1 MLKELTVK
9 RQATTLVEVDDSKNV
24 DLVCIQ
30 TGEMREQYNKY
41 PEILFVDT
49 TYYVNIEAYPLLTMM
64 VEDGDG
70 RGKLV
75 AYCFQRSETKVN
87 LEKILDYEGCSNMN
101 ASSSIT
107 FVTYTLRQSGIRFYK
122 GSNVSFK
129 LAPNLKINTVY
140 LLSYSPWNEGHFSIL
155 ENSMLRTYQ

>member
-24 DLVCIQ
+24 DLVYIQ

-49 TYYVNIEAYPLLTMM
+49 TYNVNIEAYPLLTMM

-70 RGKLV
+70 WGKPV
-75 AYCFQRSETKVN
+75 TYCFQRSETKVN
-87 LEKILDYEGCSNMN
+87 LEKILD
-101 ASSSIT
+101 
-107 FVTYTLRQSGIRFYK
+107 FF
-122 GSNVSFK
+122 
-129 LAPNLKINTVY
+129 
-140 LLSYSPWNEGHFSIL
+140 
-155 ENSMLRTYQ
+155 

>member
-24 DLVCIQ
+24 DLVYIQ

-49 TYYVNIEAYPLLTMM
+49 TYNVNIEAYPLLTMM

-70 RGKLV
+70 RGI
-75 AYCFQRSETKVN
+75 A
-87 LEKILDYEGCSNMN
+87 
-101 ASSSIT
+101 
-107 FVTYTLRQSGIRFYK
+107 
-122 GSNVSFK
+122 FK
-129 LAPNLKINTVY
+129 DQK
-140 LLSYSPWNEGHFSIL
+140 
-155 ENSMLRTYQ
+155 QK